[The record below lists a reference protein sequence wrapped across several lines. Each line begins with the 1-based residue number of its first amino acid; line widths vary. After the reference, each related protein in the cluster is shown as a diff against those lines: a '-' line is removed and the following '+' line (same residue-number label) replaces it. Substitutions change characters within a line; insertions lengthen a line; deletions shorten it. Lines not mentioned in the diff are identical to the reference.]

1 MVTPGLT
8 HCGVV
13 FFSMNWKRRREK
25 DGMKKADEKGGMN
38 RLFHC
43 LLHDVTSLPKLPVPV
58 SLWVQAPREGHYPW
72 AVLGQPCLAW
82 EAEVT
87 VLP

>member
-38 RLFHC
+38 RLFHTAFFIVYC
-43 LLHDVTSLPKLPVPV
+43 MT
-58 SLWVQAPREGHYPW
+58 
-72 AVLGQPCLAW
+72 
-82 EAEVT
+82 
-87 VLP
+87 